1 MGSLMTRGG
10 HPAAGLDSLELEGG
24 IDPREAEVAEI
35 ADVELASAR
44 S

>member
-1 MGSLMTRGG
+1 MGSLMSLGG